1 MSGTL
6 RVKPHSY
13 KGLSPIL
20 PVLSDNV
27 AIFKTDIIPYSQWED
42 SMERTV
48 LLLEPLGMICPTN
61 YAAYLEV

>member
-6 RVKPHSY
+6 RVNLPHIKVSV
-13 KGLSPIL
+13 PIL
-20 PVLSDNV
+20 PVLSDNI

-48 LLLEPLGMICPTN
+48 LLLEPPGMI
-61 YAAYLEV
+61 